1 MSADAYFSPEPVR
14 IVPPA
19 AKWLGAAG
27 LLPFLAGAV
36 ASLPVAG
43 ALRPFGEPLLLAYG
57 AIILSFMGGVHWGA
71 AMLRDDASLPA
82 LGAASCLRCSRCPPP
97 PAAARWGSRSSR
109 SGFAG
114 CSSMTRARFAPGA
127 CRSGIQNYG
136 VP

>member
-1 MSADAYFSPEPVR
+1 MHESSPTPR
-14 IVPPA
+14 PA
-19 AKWLGAAG
+19 ALLGFAGAA
-27 LLPFLAGAV
+27 PFLAG
-36 ASLPVAG
+36 L
-43 ALRPFGEPLLLAYG
+43 ALAFFPEDPLRGWGLWLLLIYG

>member
-1 MSADAYFSPEPVR
+1 MHESSQMPR
-14 IVPPA
+14 PA
-19 AKWLGAAG
+19 ALLGFTGAA
-27 LLPFLAGAV
+27 PFLGG
-36 ASLPVAG
+36 L
-43 ALRPFGEPLLLAYG
+43 ALAFFSDDPLRGWGLWLLLIYG